1 MSNQK
6 EVIVATEE
14 VVVNDA
20 LSVVELEERFEM
32 TAAAAAS
39 ERCTISQ
46 EAAA

>member
-32 TAAAAAS
+32 TAASAAS